1 VLCVSKNARSEIV
14 VLLGKEREVP
24 GWKHGS
30 LKWCGFSGRAEEGET
45 PLASASRE
53 FLEESCSTVMLTEN
67 ATVPARADEVSLALQ
82 TATPVS
88 HTVKAP
94 PPSEEYLYHVT
105 YLCKVPF
112 DKGAPDRFLRVQ
124 EDLKRVDAVF
134 RAFYRLKK
142 ALENVPRF
150 FFPGFSVAEGFV
162 TVNVRTDVRENL
174 VFVEFFDRHSAEPS
188 TMKTWKTQ
196 VSPLVAK
203 EAAELSEAWAE
214 VTSFVEKECD
224 SLIFSHPAVLLTRHQ
239 NVLISAYVNRCYL
252 EKTELAWFRLED
264 LEAADRWKTRE
275 EFRRHFLDAL
285 RSFGPQIRTLF
296 ADDLELSH
304 EDNLSTLVEEQE
316 TAPLACVC

>member
-1 VLCVSKNARSEIV
+1 MLCVSKNARSEIV

-53 FLEESCSTVMLTEN
+53 FLEESCSTVMLTDN
-67 ATVPARADEVSLALQ
+67 ATVPARADEVAMALQ
-82 TATPVS
+82 KAKSVS

-112 DKGAPDRFLRVQ
+112 DKGAPERFRRVQ
-124 EDLKRVDAVF
+124 EDLKKVDAVF

-150 FFPGFSVAEGFV
+150 FFPGFSVAEGVV
-162 TVNVRTDVRENL
+162 TVNVRTIVKENL
-174 VFVEFFDRHSAEPS
+174 VYVDFFDRHSADPS
-188 TMKTWKTQ
+188 LMKTWKTQ

-203 EAAELSEAWAE
+203 EAAELGEAWAE

-224 SLIFSHPAVLLTRHQ
+224 SSIFSHPAVLLTRHQ
-239 NVLISAYVNRCYL
+239 NILVSAYVNRCYL

-296 ADDLELSH
+296 SDELEWSQKDMPASVADG
-304 EDNLSTLVEEQE
+304 QE
-316 TAPLACVC
+316 TAPLSCVG